1 MKKLFALVVIAAA
14 FASCGGGK
22 TEEVKTDSAAV
33 APAVDTTKKADSA
46 VAPAVDSTKADST
59 KK

>member
-22 TEEVKTDSAAV
+22 TEEVKTDSAVV
-33 APAVDTTKKADSA
+33 APIDSTKKVDST